1 MRGNTNLG
9 DMNQVSGT
17 LMGVSVVLPI
27 LNEER
32 DLRESV
38 SAILAQNYMGA
49 FEVILALGPS
59 SDRTNEIAK
68 ELAAA
73 DSRVVLVDNPT
84 GRTANGLNATI
95 AIAKY
100 PIVSRID
107 GHAEISP
114 SYLSDATALL
124 NKTGAVNVGGIMAAV
139 GKSKFE
145 KAVATAM
152 RSSLGVGSSR
162 FHTGGVAGPA
172 DTVYLGTFKKS
183 ALLEVGG
190 YDERFTR
197 AQDWEL
203 NFRLRKNGGTIWFD
217 PSLVVTYR
225 PRSTIKALAKQYFQ
239 YGTWRRAVS
248 RSHKGSV
255 NFRYLAPPTALVINT
270 LSIIL
275 GLTLSPFFF
284 IPIAT
289 YMGLII
295 IGSLIIGKS
304 IIEKLILPIV
314 LIVMH
319 MVWGAGYL
327 SSPKSLMAEEAQEK

>member
-1 MRGNTNLG
+1 
-9 DMNQVSGT
+9 MNQVSGS
-17 LMGVSVVLPI
+17 LMGVSVILPI

-38 SAILAQNYMGA
+38 SAILAQNYHGDL
-49 FEVILALGPS
+49 EVILALGPS
-59 SDRTNEIAK
+59 IDRTNAIAN

-84 GRTANGLNATI
+84 GRTANGLNA
-95 AIAKY
+95 AIAKSKY
-100 PIVSRID
+100 PIISRID
-107 GHAEISP
+107 GHSEISP
-114 SYLSDATALL
+114 TYLSDATELL

-139 GKSKFE
+139 GKTKFE
-145 KAVATAM
+145 KTVATAM
-152 RSSLGVGSSR
+152 RSPLGVGSSR
-162 FHTGGVAGPA
+162 FHVGGVAGPA

-203 NFRLRKNGGTIWFD
+203 NFRLRKNGGVIWFD

-255 NFRYLAPPTALVINT
+255 NLRYLAPPTALAIN
-270 LSIIL
+270 IISLVL
-275 GLTLSPFFF
+275 GLVISPAFL
-284 IPIAT
+284 IPLAT
-289 YMGLII
+289 YLILI
-295 IGSLIIGKS
+295 FLGSLVIGRN
-304 IIEKLILPIV
+304 IFEKLQLPIV
-314 LIVMH
+314 LMTMH

-327 SSPKSLMAEEAQEK
+327 SSPKGLMAEEE

>member
-145 KAVATAM
+145 RAVATAM